1 MSNEYYIGQIFIK
14 EYPPEAAEW
23 CNTGHGYI
31 DEIEPLDGVARWQIF
46 AIPEPTPEE
55 QEAEFNRQF
64 FLTSLGY
71 VRRSVAM
78 KDGSHKDFLSDILPL
93 LQVGV
98 PILTYTRELEQN
110 KVLATEQ
117 FINECKQ
124 QLLVDFYGVQL

>member
-1 MSNEYYIGQIFIK
+1 MTEYYIGQIF
-14 EYPPEAAEW
+14 EEVYPPDAADW
-23 CNTGHGYI
+23 CNDNNCFI
-31 DEIEPLDGVARWQIF
+31 DEIEPLNKKRRFEIF

>member
-1 MSNEYYIGQIFIK
+1 LADL
-14 EYPPEAAEW
+14 PPE
-23 CNTGHGYI
+23 NNKK
-31 DEIEPLDGVARWQIF
+31 RFQIT

-71 VRRSVAM
+71 VRRSVSM

-98 PILTYTRELEQN
+98 PILTYTRDLQQN
-110 KVLATEQ
+110 KVLTTEQ
-117 FINECKQ
+117 FIGECKQ
-124 QLLVDFYGVQL
+124 QLLIDFYGVQ

>member
-1 MSNEYYIGQIFIK
+1 MSDYYVGQIFI
-14 EYPPEAAEW
+14 ETYPPEAAIY
-23 CNTGHGYI
+23 C
-31 DEIEPLDGVARWQIF
+31 DENNYYLADLPPENNKKRFQIT

-71 VRRSVAM
+71 VRRSVSM

-98 PILTYTRELEQN
+98 PILTYTRELQQN
-110 KVLATEQ
+110 RVLATEQ
-117 FINECKQ
+117 FIDECKQ
-124 QLLVDFYGVQL
+124 QLLIDFYGVQ

>member
-1 MSNEYYIGQIFIK
+1 MTEYYIGQIF
-14 EYPPEAAEW
+14 EEVYPPDAADW
-23 CNTGHGYI
+23 CNDNNCFT
-31 DEIEPLDGVARWQIF
+31 DEIEPLNKKRRFEIF
-46 AIPEPTPEE
+46 AIPGPTPEE